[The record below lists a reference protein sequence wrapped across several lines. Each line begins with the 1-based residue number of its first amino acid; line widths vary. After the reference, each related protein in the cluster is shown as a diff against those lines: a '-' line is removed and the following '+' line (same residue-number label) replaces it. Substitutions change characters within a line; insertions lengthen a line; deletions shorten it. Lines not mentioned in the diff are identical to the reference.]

1 MPWYRPAVQCVAPP
15 AQACG
20 LYYMAELAEEYS
32 RLTKKILTY
41 CIQGVIAIHVL
52 LLVSMSGSARHLSAA
67 DQGPASPVLPP
78 HVAHSAGC
86 RARCSSRTHIYTCPH
101 VDTPTRIRQLLDGF
115 PFFTTIFGIGLHVV
129 YYQVRMRLRGGRVG
143 VHVDEMQREA
153 VWVLVGYLSVL
164 RLWVCFFI
172 MSTHVRGHV
181 RGMLSTRTRKQ

>member
-101 VDTPTRIRQLLDGF
+101 VDTPTHTTAAGRISVLHHHFWHRSPRCLLSGANA
-115 PFFTTIFGIGLHVV
+115 
-129 YYQVRMRLRGGRVG
+129 RGGPGWCTCGCDKVGGGLGDGGQSNQCSAVVG
-143 VHVDEMQREA
+143 VFLYHDLIMPSLTPSLARA
-153 VWVLVGYLSVL
+153 VRRS
-164 RLWVCFFI
+164 
-172 MSTHVRGHV
+172 S
-181 RGMLSTRTRKQ
+181 